1 MANDWRGGQGGGGSG
16 AAAANGG
23 VGGGGGSSYV
33 GALLPGGRPV
43 SRPGNMAG
51 RVIVGSVG
59 SKVRKLKE
67 ELKAEVSKL
76 SSRSFKG

>member
-33 GALLPGGRPV
+33 GALPGGRPV

-51 RVIVGSVG
+51 KVIVGSVG

>member
-33 GALLPGGRPV
+33 GALPGGRPV
-43 SRPGNMAG
+43 SIPGNMAG

>member
-33 GALLPGGRPV
+33 GALPGVRPV